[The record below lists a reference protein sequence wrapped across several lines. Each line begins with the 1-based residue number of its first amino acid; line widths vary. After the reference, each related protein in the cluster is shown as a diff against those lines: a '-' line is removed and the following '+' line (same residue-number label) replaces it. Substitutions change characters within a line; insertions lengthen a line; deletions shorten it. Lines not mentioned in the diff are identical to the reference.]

1 MKLMKRFILFLLLF
15 FFILGLEGKSII
27 EVYDLMGRL
36 LSSQTNY
43 NPKQQITLLQPVI
56 IRVTDT
62 QQTKSFKVL

>member
-1 MKLMKRFILFLLLF
+1 MSLHKEGNKIV
-15 FFILGLEGKSII
+15 ILGLEGKSVI

-43 NPKQQITLLQPVI
+43 NPKQEITLLQPVI

>member
-15 FFILGLEGKSII
+15 FFILGLEGKSVI

-43 NPKQQITLLQPVI
+43 NPKQEITLLQPVI